1 MENQRMPV
9 KVKPFKHQIEAF
21 NFVLTL
27 FDCLKGGKKADI
39 EYISKCK

>member
-1 MENQRMPV
+1 MENQKMPV

-27 FDCLKGGKKADI
+27 FECYNGSKKVGDVNENI
-39 EYISKCK
+39 QK

>member
-1 MENQRMPV
+1 MTSKKMPV
-9 KVKPFKHQIEAF
+9 KVKPFKHQREAF

-27 FDCLKGGKKADI
+27 FECLKGGKAEI